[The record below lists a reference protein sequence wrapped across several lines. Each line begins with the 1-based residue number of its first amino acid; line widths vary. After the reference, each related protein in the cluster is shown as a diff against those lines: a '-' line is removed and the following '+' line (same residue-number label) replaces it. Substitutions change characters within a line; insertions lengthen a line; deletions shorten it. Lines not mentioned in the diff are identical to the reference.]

1 MKITLDK
8 EKIKYY
14 SLPLGAVFEYDNT
27 YYMKVNTIEFNE
39 ADEEDKEY
47 TVSSKALNLTT
58 LMVEDLDDDLDISN
72 NYISKPKEITFK

>member
-14 SLPLGAVFEYDNT
+14 SLPLGAVFEYGNT
-27 YYMKVNTIEFNE
+27 YYMKVNTIEFDE
-39 ADEEDKEY
+39 ADGEDKEY
-47 TVSSKALNLTT
+47 TVSKALNLTT

-72 NYISKPKEITFK
+72 NYISKPKEIIFK

>member
-47 TVSSKALNLTT
+47 TVSKALNLTT

-72 NYISKPKEITFK
+72 NYISKPTEITFK

>member
-8 EKIKYY
+8 EKIKYH

-27 YYMKVNTIEFNE
+27 YYMKVNTIEFDE
-39 ADEEDKEY
+39 ADGEDKKY
-47 TVSSKALNLTT
+47 TVSKALNLTT